1 LQSFFTRGLLFKAR
15 CDGEHSFQVA
25 QTNCFKKEMKSIEIK
40 GNLRKNIGKKH
51 TAALRANGEVPCVIY
66 GGDEIVHFSSSENEL
81 HHIIYTPDVY
91 HVKLTIDNKPYQA
104 ILHDAQFHPVSDKV
118 LHLDFI
124 EVSDIKPAI
133 VSLPVQITG
142 NSVGI
147 RAGGKLRQRRRYLK
161 VRGLIKDL
169 PDVLKIEID
178 DLNIG
183 DFIKVEDLEYPNL
196 ELLDPARA
204 MILGV
209 STSRLS
215 KGMEMGEDEAEAAEA
230 ASEEAA
236 AETAEG
242 AAQAGEEKEESSES

>member
-1 LQSFFTRGLLFKAR
+1 
-15 CDGEHSFQVA
+15 
-25 QTNCFKKEMKSIEIK
+25 MKSIEIK
-40 GNLRKNIGKKH
+40 GNLRTNLGKKY
-51 TAALRANGEVPCVIY
+51 TKALRAKGDVPCVIY
-66 GGDEIVHFSSSENEL
+66 GGEKIIHFSSPENDL
-81 HHIIYTPDVY
+81 RHILYTPDVFHVILSIDGKQY
-91 HVKLTIDNKPYQA
+91 HA
-104 ILHDAQFHPVSDKV
+104 ILQDTQFHPVTDKV

-124 EVSDIKPAI
+124 EVSDDKPAV
-133 VSLPVQITG
+133 VSLPVEITG

-161 VRGLIKDL
+161 ARGLIKDL

-183 DFIKVEDLEYPNL
+183 DFVKVEDLEYPNL

-230 ASEEAA
+230 AEAA
-236 AETAEG
+236 AEEGAEETAEG
-242 AAQAGEEKEESSES
+242 AAEAGEEKESSES